1 MITKRCG
8 NCKKTKDIALF
19 TYSKGEEQLT
29 ARLCKDC
36 RVELAATTKKKYWSD
51 IESNRAKDREYAKK
65 RRLRVLTYYG
75 GNPPCCACCDENR
88 YEFLQLDH
96 IEGGGKQHRMKT
108 FGYISGPSL
117 YKRILRDKFPPGY
130 RILCA
135 NCNFALGH
143 YGHCPHSKM
152 IDNK

>member
-1 MITKRCG
+1 MTEKRCR
-8 NCKKTKDIALF
+8 NCKETKDIALF
-19 TYSKGEEQLT
+19 LHSKGGTQLT
-29 ARLCKDC
+29 SGLCMDC
-36 RVELAATTKKKYWSD
+36 RIELAATLKKKRWSD
-51 IESNRAKDREYAKK
+51 IEANRAKDREYARK
-65 RRLRVLTYYG
+65 RRLRVLIHYG
-75 GNPPCCACCDENR
+75 GNPPRCACCNEDK

-130 RILCA
+130 RVLCA

-143 YGHCPHSKM
+143 WDHCPHLTDKVGM
-152 IDNK
+152 